1 MDVKWLSAKKL
12 ERQKMGE
19 HKQKLF
25 SFRTNDE
32 LIEKLNIIAEKHS
45 RTRNKEIEY
54 ALKQYVEDYE
64 TQEGKINLKNINI
77 DTNNGTINM

>member
-1 MDVKWLSAKKL
+1 
-12 ERQKMGE
+12 MGV

-54 ALKQYVEDYE
+54 ALKQYVENFED
-64 TQEGKINLKNINI
+64 QEGKINLKNINI

>member
-1 MDVKWLSAKKL
+1 
-12 ERQKMGE
+12 MGV

-54 ALKQYVEDYE
+54 ALKQYVENFE
-64 TQEGKINLKNINI
+64 NQEGKINLKNINI